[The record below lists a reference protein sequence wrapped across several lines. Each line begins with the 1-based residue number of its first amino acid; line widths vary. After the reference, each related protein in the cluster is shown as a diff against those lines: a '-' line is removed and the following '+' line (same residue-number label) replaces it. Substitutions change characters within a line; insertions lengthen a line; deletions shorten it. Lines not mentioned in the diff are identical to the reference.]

1 MKMPIKNNVICR
13 ATLVLAIG
21 SLALD
26 ASASAD
32 SMVVTQ
38 AVDDVYWT
46 ININSSNNKA
56 MIGPLTAKSGT
67 PYTPC
72 RTFST
77 PTYNNP
83 SYPSIVSIPSS
94 FTVGVIEYEVNTI
107 GNRAFYDCDALTD
120 VVIPG
125 TVVQIYNYAFH
136 ACDGLK
142 NVCLKGPVTVER
154 GQSQTYAS
162 LTRGTDVFG
171 TASQTKNIQLVLIGP
186 NVKNGSGNT
195 LIAAGATNMT
205 VLLPKRSDNSTWSAF
220 DTSSKV
226 GNGDNNT
233 VKFYGPGEEFDLK
246 MYETSVTIVPTTAA
260 ALADALAWAP
270 TFKSG
275 FGLDTHISIANAIDT
290 SIDVSEHPGVTFD
303 TQAWQKF
310 KVSSQAQL
318 DGTLAAVS
326 TDSSII
332 VDATDATED
341 IVIPEGRRVAVIV
354 PPGWTFWRQM
364 RGLVLTFK

>member
-1 MKMPIKNNVICR
+1 MKMPIKNNAICK
-13 ATLVLAIG
+13 AALVLAIG

-26 ASASAD
+26 ASAD
-32 SMVVTQ
+32 STIVTQ
-38 AVDDVYWT
+38 TVDGVSWT
-46 ININSSNNKA
+46 INIDSSTGKA
-56 MIGPLTAKSGT
+56 MIGPLTSKPSS
-67 PYTPC
+67 PYNPC

-77 PTYNNP
+77 PNYNNP
-83 SYPSIVSIPSS
+83 SYPSIVTIPSS
-94 FTVGVIEYEVNTI
+94 FTVGGIDYEVNKI
-107 GNRAFYDCDALTD
+107 GNRAFISLADLTD

-125 TVVQIYNYAFH
+125 TVVEILNYAFH
-136 ACDGLK
+136 SCGNLK
-142 NVCLKGPVTVER
+142 NVCLKGPETANRWQTQSYVTLAR
-154 GQSQTYAS
+154 SQYS
-162 LTRGTDVFG
+162 FG
-171 TASQTKNIQLVLIGP
+171 NDSNTKGIQLFVMGP
-186 NVKNGSGNT
+186 NIKKGSDT
-195 LIAAGATNMT
+195 YKIAAGATNMT
-205 VLLPKRSDNSTWSAF
+205 VLLPKRSDNTTWSSF

-226 GNGDNNT
+226 GSGDNNT
-233 VKFYGPGEEFDLK
+233 VKFYGPGEAFDLM

-260 ALADALAWAP
+260 ALADAFAWAP

-275 FGLDTHISIANAIDT
+275 FGLDTHISITNAIDT
-290 SIDVSEHPGVTFD
+290 AIDVSEHPGVTFD
-303 TQAWQKF
+303 TQVWQKF

-332 VDATDATED
+332 IDATDATED

>member
-13 ATLVLAIG
+13 AALVLAFG

-26 ASASAD
+26 ASAD
-32 SMVVTQ
+32 STIVTQ
-38 AVDDVYWT
+38 TVDGVKWALTLDTSEKTAIAGYKSQNDVPGG
-46 ININSSNNKA
+46 SSKYS
-56 MIGPLTAKSGT
+56 L
-67 PYTPC
+67 C
-72 RTFST
+72 RTIIGSPF
-77 PTYNNP
+77 P
-83 SYPSIVSIPSS
+83 SVLTIPSS
-94 FTVGVIEYEVNTI
+94 FTIDGDEYVVNKI
-107 GNRAFYDCDALTD
+107 GNRAFYDRDTLTD
-120 VVIPG
+120 IVIPSA
-125 TVVQIYNYAFH
+125 VVQIYAWAFH
-136 ACDGLK
+136 SCDNLK
-142 NVCLKGPVTVER
+142 NVCFKGPETANR
-154 GQSQTYAS
+154 GQSQTYVT
-162 LTRGTDVFG
+162 LTRDDNAFG
-171 TASQTKNIQLVLIGP
+171 NNTSTRNIELLLIGP
-186 NVKNGSGNT
+186 NIRNGSGNT

-205 VLLPKRSDNSTWSAF
+205 VLLPNRSDNSTWSSF

-233 VKFYGPGEEFDLK
+233 VKFYGPGEAFDLK

-275 FGLDTHISIANAIDT
+275 FGLDIHISIANAIDT

-354 PPGWTFWRQM
+354 PPGGTFWRQR
-364 RGLVLTFK
+364 RGFILMFK